1 MAVKLTDNASETLS
15 DIILHELQNEGLQ
28 KAETL
33 EMAFYEAFERID
45 ISPMAQNKLSTK
57 LSVEDVEL
65 TTLDE
70 KFVIAYQTLSEAV
83 VVLDICHISR
93 YANILN
99 P

>member
-1 MAVKLTDNASETLS
+1 MAVKLTINASETLN
-15 DIILHELQNEGLQ
+15 DIVLHKLQNEGLQ
-28 KAETL
+28 KAEAL
-33 EMAFYEAFERID
+33 EKAFYDEFERID

-65 TTLDE
+65 TTINE
-70 KFVIAYQTLSEAV
+70 KFVIAYQPLSEAV

-99 P
+99 T